1 MARRHG
7 ANMFA
12 DKKRTRSSKVLLS
25 IMWQYLSQF
34 KGYIILIGF
43 ITLFYTAAVTFQPII
58 VEKAIDGLIGEND
71 LSSLTILVVIYFALA
86 IVAWVSQSLTTWY
99 MAIVQNSL
107 VHSLRTATFEGLVN
121 ADMTYHHQNQSGNIT
136 SRVINDTQEITT
148 GLAVFTTS
156 ATNLLVAF
164 STLGVLFSIS
174 VWFGLIS
181 LLALPTS
188 FMITKIISSKG
199 KEKMMQVRS
208 AMGRVSGKLAE
219 NLSGVAIA
227 KSFNQ
232 EDRTSGEIR
241 KLNEETFGYFKQLGM
256 LFTMIFPSITLV
268 SMLMIMGVLISGG
281 YLNANN
287 AVTLGSIYLGT
298 VMVRRF
304 ISPILALSNN
314 ITNLQASLAALDR
327 VTDVLN
333 SKPGISN
340 KPGAVNLQ
348 IDRGEIVIES
358 VSFAYAGEDPEEVA
372 RKQKEKMK
380 TMMGGNGG
388 KMSKDSKHNPE
399 QMKNMREKHETN
411 RKDTIRSREEII
423 VLNDVSFTIP
433 AGKKTAL
440 VGHTGAGKTTITKL
454 LLRFY
459 DPKSGGSIKI
469 DGQDLR
475 DITLESLYDSISLVS
490 QEPYLFVGSVLDNIK
505 YGKPGATDNEVY
517 AISELLGA
525 DQFIEAL
532 AEGYDT
538 FLIESGKSLSAGQ
551 RQMITIARTMLSD
564 PKILILDEAT
574 SRLDAF
580 TESLVQEAQNML
592 FENRTTLIIA
602 HRLSTIRDV
611 DQIVVM
617 DDAKVVEI
625 GNHDELMQ
633 LKGKYY
639 ELYRTYYAHQGLE
652 TIELESE

>member
-181 LLALPTS
+181 LLALPTA

-348 IDRGEIVIES
+348 IDMGEIVIES

>member
-475 DITLESLYDSISLVS
+475 DVTLESLYDSISLVS

>member
-181 LLALPTS
+181 LLALPTA

>member
-12 DKKRTRSSKVLLS
+12 DKNRTRSSKVLLS

-181 LLALPTS
+181 LLALPTA

-525 DQFIEAL
+525 NQFIDAL

-538 FLIESGKSLSAGQ
+538 YLTESGKSLSAGQ

>member
-12 DKKRTRSSKVLLS
+12 DKNRTRSSKVLLS

-181 LLALPTS
+181 LLALPTA

-199 KEKMMQVRS
+199 KAKMMQVRS

-525 DQFIEAL
+525 NQFIDAL

-538 FLIESGKSLSAGQ
+538 YLTESGKSLSAGQ